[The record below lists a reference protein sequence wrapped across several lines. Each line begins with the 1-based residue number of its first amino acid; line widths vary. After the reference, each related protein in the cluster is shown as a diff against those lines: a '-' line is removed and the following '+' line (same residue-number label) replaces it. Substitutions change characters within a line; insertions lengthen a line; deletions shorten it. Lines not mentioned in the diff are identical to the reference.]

1 MAKAVGAQ
9 GTEISEAWI
18 EEYEALVQMGC
29 SYWEI
34 IRAFGL
40 REDAFKKRM
49 ERMRRAKAVRQSC
62 PDLSAT
68 QLPNTSQSGVNW

>member
-1 MAKAVGAQ
+1 MAKRGSAQ
-9 GTEISEAWI
+9 GTEISETWI

-40 REDAFKKRM
+40 GEDAFKKRM
-49 ERMRRAKAVRQSC
+49 ERMRRAKAVQQSC